1 MSRDNPA
8 QVTTLAFQTRV
19 KLRTS
24 FVAIGVLVL
33 LQGCAGALG
42 NLRALVQPPRF
53 EQVPG
58 RQAEIRVLGLD
69 GAGVRIWTR
78 VSNPNTFGIRLG
90 TLKGTLFLEESRA
103 ADAEFPLGLDLGA
116 GADNELPID
125 ITVSFRDLPGL
136 GGVARKVLARE
147 AVPYRLEG
155 TIGVDAGRIGR
166 DMLFG
171 PMTLLRGEA
180 VVPIR

>member
-1 MSRDNPA
+1 M
-8 QVTTLAFQTRV
+8 RV
-19 KLRTS
+19 R
-24 FVAIGVLVL
+24 LVL
-33 LQGCAGALG
+33 AALALLTLQACAGALG
-42 NLRALVQPPRF
+42 NLSALVQPPRF
-53 EQVPG
+53 QQIPG
-58 RQAEIRVLGLD
+58 RQAEIRVLGLE
-69 GAGVRIWTR
+69 GAGVRLWTR
-78 VSNPNTFGIRLG
+78 VTNPNTFGIRLG

-116 GADNELPID
+116 GAVTELPID
-125 ITVSFRDLPGL
+125 ISVSVRDLPGL
-136 GGVARKVLARE
+136 GTVARKVLAQQ

-155 TIGVDAGRIGR
+155 TIGIDAGRIGR

>member
-1 MSRDNPA
+1 MRTRLVA
-8 QVTTLAFQTRV
+8 AGVAVLA
-19 KLRTS
+19 
-24 FVAIGVLVL
+24 
-33 LQGCAGALG
+33 LQACAGALG
-42 NLRALVQPPRF
+42 NLSALVQPPRF
-53 EQVPG
+53 QQVPG

-78 VSNPNTFGIRLG
+78 VTNPNTFGIRLG
-90 TLKGTLFLEESRA
+90 TLKGSLFLDESRA
-103 ADAEFPLGLDLGA
+103 ADADFPLGLDLGA
-116 GADNELPID
+116 GADTELPID
-125 ITVSFRDLPGL
+125 ISVSFRELPGL
-136 GGVARKVLARE
+136 GNVARKVLARQ

>member
-1 MSRDNPA
+1 MA
-8 QVTTLAFQTRV
+8 LA
-19 KLRTS
+19 L
-24 FVAIGVLVL
+24 LV

-42 NLRALVQPPRF
+42 NLSALVQPPRF
-53 EQVPG
+53 QQVPG
-58 RQAEIRVLGLD
+58 RQAEIRILGLD

-78 VSNPNTFGIRLG
+78 VTNPNTFGVRLG
-90 TLKGTLFLEESRA
+90 TLRGTLFLEDSRA

-116 GADNELPID
+116 GADSELPID

-136 GGVARKVLARE
+136 GGVARKVLARQ

-171 PMTLLRGEA
+171 PMTLLSGEA

>member
-1 MSRDNPA
+1 MA
-8 QVTTLAFQTRV
+8 
-19 KLRTS
+19 
-24 FVAIGVLVL
+24 VAVVL

-42 NLRALVQPPRF
+42 NLGGLVQPPRF
-53 EQVPG
+53 QQVPG
-58 RQAEIRVLGLD
+58 RQAEIRVLGLE
-69 GAGVRIWTR
+69 GAGVRLWTR
-78 VSNPNTFGIRLG
+78 VTNPNPFGVRLG
-90 TLKGTLFLEESRA
+90 TLKGTLFLEDSRA
-103 ADAEFPLGLDLGA
+103 ADADFPLGLDLGG
-116 GADNELPID
+116 GADTELPID
-125 ITVSFRDLPGL
+125 ISVSFRDLPGL
-136 GGVARKVLARE
+136 GNVARKVMARQ

>member
-1 MSRDNPA
+1 MA
-8 QVTTLAFQTRV
+8 LA
-19 KLRTS
+19 LL
-24 FVAIGVLVL
+24 I

-42 NLRALVQPPRF
+42 NLSALVQPPRF
-53 EQVPG
+53 QQVPG
-58 RQAEIRVLGLD
+58 RQAEIRILGLD
-69 GAGVRIWTR
+69 GAGVRLWTR
-78 VSNPNTFGIRLG
+78 VTNPNTFGVRLG
-90 TLKGTLFLEESRA
+90 TLRGTLFLDDARA

-116 GADNELPID
+116 RADSELPID

-136 GGVARKVLARE
+136 GGVARKVFARQ

-171 PMTLLRGEA
+171 PMTLLSGEA
-180 VVPIR
+180 VVPIH

>member
-1 MSRDNPA
+1 MA
-8 QVTTLAFQTRV
+8 LLA
-19 KLRTS
+19 
-24 FVAIGVLVL
+24 
-33 LQGCAGALG
+33 LQACAGALG
-42 NLRALVQPPRF
+42 NLSAFVQPPRF
-53 EQVPG
+53 QQVPG
-58 RQAEIRVLGLD
+58 RDAEIRVLGLD

-78 VSNPNTFGIRLG
+78 VTNPNAFGVRLG
-90 TLKGTLFLEESRA
+90 TLKGTLFLEDSRA

-116 GADNELPID
+116 GADSELPID
-125 ITVSFRDLPGL
+125 ISVSFRDLPGL
-136 GGVARKVLARE
+136 AGVARKVLARQ

-155 TIGVDAGRIGR
+155 TIGVDAGRIGQ

>member
-1 MSRDNPA
+1 MRLRLLSA
-8 QVTTLAFQTRV
+8 AVAVLTLQA
-19 KLRTS
+19 
-24 FVAIGVLVL
+24 
-33 LQGCAGALG
+33 CAGALG
-42 NLRALVQPPRF
+42 NLSALVQPPRF
-53 EQVPG
+53 QQVPE

-78 VSNPNTFGIRLG
+78 VTNPNAFGIRLG

-116 GADNELPID
+116 GADTELPID
-125 ITVSFRDLPGL
+125 ISVSFRDLPGL
-136 GGVARKVLARE
+136 GAVARKVVSRQP
-147 AVPYRLEG
+147 VPYRLDG
-155 TIGVDAGRIGR
+155 TIGIDAGHIGR

-180 VVPIR
+180 TVPIR

>member
-1 MSRDNPA
+1 MA
-8 QVTTLAFQTRV
+8 LA
-19 KLRTS
+19 L
-24 FVAIGVLVL
+24 LVL
-33 LQGCAGALG
+33 HGCAGALG
-42 NLRALVQPPRF
+42 NLSALVQPPRF
-53 EQVPG
+53 QQVPG
-58 RQAEIRVLGLD
+58 RQAEIRILGLD

-78 VSNPNTFGIRLG
+78 VTNPNSFGVRLG
-90 TLKGTLFLEESRA
+90 TLRGTLFLEDARA

-116 GADNELPID
+116 RADSELPID

-136 GGVARKVLARE
+136 GGVARKVLARQ

-171 PMTLLRGEA
+171 PMTLLSGDA

>member
-1 MSRDNPA
+1 MRTRL
-8 QVTTLAFQTRV
+8 VTAGVAVLA
-19 KLRTS
+19 
-24 FVAIGVLVL
+24 
-33 LQGCAGALG
+33 LQACAGALG
-42 NLRALVQPPRF
+42 NLSALVQPPRF
-53 EQVPG
+53 QQVPG

-78 VSNPNTFGIRLG
+78 VTNPNTFGIRLG
-90 TLKGTLFLEESRA
+90 TLKGSLFLDESRA
-103 ADAEFPLGLDLGA
+103 ADADFPLGLDLGA
-116 GADNELPID
+116 GADTELPID
-125 ITVSFRDLPGL
+125 ISVSFRELPGL
-136 GGVARKVLARE
+136 GNVARKVLARQ

>member
-1 MSRDNPA
+1 MRCRLVIA
-8 QVTTLAFQTRV
+8 AVALLA
-19 KLRTS
+19 
-24 FVAIGVLVL
+24 
-33 LQGCAGALG
+33 LQACAGALG
-42 NLRALVQPPRF
+42 NLNALVQPPRF
-53 EQVPG
+53 QQVPG
-58 RQAEIRVLGLD
+58 RQAEIRVLGLE

-78 VSNPNTFGIRLG
+78 VTNPNTFGIRLG
-90 TLKGTLFLEESRA
+90 TLKGTLFLEEARA

-116 GADNELPID
+116 GADTELPID
-125 ITVSFRDLPGL
+125 ISVSFRDLPGL

-147 AVPYRLEG
+147 AVPYRLDG
-155 TIGVDAGRIGR
+155 TIGIDAGRIGR

>member
-1 MSRDNPA
+1 M
-8 QVTTLAFQTRV
+8 RV
-19 KLRTS
+19 R
-24 FVAIGVLVL
+24 LVL
-33 LQGCAGALG
+33 AALALLTLQACAGALG
-42 NLRALVQPPRF
+42 NLSALVQPPRF
-53 EQVPG
+53 QQIPG
-58 RQAEIRVLGLD
+58 RQAEIRVLGLE
-69 GAGVRIWTR
+69 GAGVRLWTR
-78 VSNPNTFGIRLG
+78 VTNPNTFGIRLG

-116 GADNELPID
+116 GADTELPID
-125 ITVSFRDLPGL
+125 ISVSFRDLPGL
-136 GGVARKVLARE
+136 GNVARKVLAQQ

-155 TIGVDAGRIGR
+155 TIGIDAGRIGR